1 MARRGRPPKRT
12 KAKDKIFFEI
22 LENGGSFKQA
32 AAAAGYSYSLIM
44 KAKRN
49 DEEFAK
55 AVNEADLIASEVQFQ
70 HYKEILDD
78 KVRNGWVE
86 KKTIRRKSG
95 DKKKGKEQE
104 KIHIETVEIER
115 WSPDLLK
122 FAAKAN
128 EAGRFNFERE
138 VKDDTE
144 IESPP
149 IKVEF
154 AVSEPVRTVEVT
166 RGKTEA

>member
-1 MARRGRPPKRT
+1 MAKRGRPPKRT

-55 AVNEADLIASEVQFQ
+55 AVENSEVIAGEVRFQ
-70 HYKEILDD
+70 KYKEILDD
-78 KVRNGWVE
+78 MAQDGWVE
-86 KKTIRRKSG
+86 KKTTRRKVG
-95 DKKKGKEQE
+95 DKLYTEIVETE
-104 KIHIETVEIER
+104 KR
-115 WSPDLLK
+115 SPELVK
-122 FAAKAN
+122 FVAKAS